1 MNRFFNIWIF
11 IIAVLSIP
19 TALAVGLNEDF
30 QVFGFKI
37 PGIEF
42 EYKELFFGIGAGL
55 IFLLGVLKASKKW
68 MGLRIVKQKER
79 FQFSTEV
86 SRSRMSRV
94 LLYNTI
100 ELLFLLIFGAFFY
113 SMSLFSAYLG
123 LTFFILLLEHFLNT
137 FLGIYRKMY
146 RVGMTKKAL
155 IRVDREVNVIYFK
168 GLQKITKHQQSL
180 YFEYSNDLV
189 LHIPLDVIPEEKTT
203 AFYKALR
210 TQVDPDKVF
219 YSGFDL

>member
-19 TALAVGLNEDF
+19 TALAVGLNQDF
-30 QVFGFKI
+30 QIFGFKI

-42 EYKELFFGIGAGL
+42 EYKELLFGISAGL
-55 IFLLGVLKASKKW
+55 IFFLGVLKASKKW
-68 MGLRIVKQKER
+68 MGIRIVKQTER
-79 FQFSTEV
+79 FQYSMAV
-86 SRSRMSRV
+86 SNERMSRV

-100 ELLFLLIFGAFFY
+100 EVLFLLLFGAFFY
-113 SMSLFSAYLG
+113 SMSNFSAYLG
-123 LTFFILLLEHFLNT
+123 LTFFILSIEHFLNT
-137 FLGIYRKMY
+137 FLGIQRKMY

-168 GLQKITKHQQSL
+168 GLQKITKHQQTL
-180 YFEYSNDLV
+180 YFEYVNDLV
-189 LHIPLDVIPEEKTT
+189 LHIPLNVIPEEEQT

-219 YSGFDL
+219 YSGFEN